1 MFTIVYNRHN
11 SWDPGSFEGIY
22 IYIYEYINPEK
33 FCYSASALSLRSRLP
48 GCPLGLAAACGKMPL
63 ERKWQRRKVGYK
75 NRILSGTNISFAD
88 VVGERKNSL

>member
-11 SWDPGSFEGIY
+11 SWDPGSFEG